1 MNEISPLNE
10 RTALVEETRFGVW
23 FLGTETWYVHVLQR
37 ALDDLQ
43 RLQQQSS
50 HQSPEHS
57 PPLQRG
63 QGERTAR
70 FENILDI
77 GFGHGKALLELAKR
91 FQPLRMVGVD
101 ADPAA
106 KPRALET
113 LRDAG
118 LTAELITAN
127 ATTTGLPDNSF
138 DLVFCHQTLHHIVAQ
153 EAALAE
159 IFRVLKPGGQLLL
172 AESTKKYIHSL
183 PIRILFRHPM
193 HVQKTA
199 EEYLALIRQAGF
211 IVPPER
217 ISYPYLWW
225 SRSDIG
231 FFEWLGFK
239 PKPNREETLI
249 NLVAVKPG

>member
-1 MNEISPLNE
+1 MDGRI
-10 RTALVEETRFGVW
+10 AFVEETRFGVW
-23 FLGTETWYVHVLQR
+23 FLGTETWRVHVLQR
-37 ALDDLQ
+37 ALNDLQ
-43 RLQQQSS
+43 QLLGPVPAVGSV
-50 HQSPEHS
+50 
-57 PPLQRG
+57 
-63 QGERTAR
+63 
-70 FENILDI
+70 LDI

-91 FQPLRMVGVD
+91 FQPEQLVGID

-106 KPRALET
+106 KTRAEQT
-113 LRDAG
+113 LASAG
-118 LTAELITAN
+118 VLAELHTCN
-127 ATTTGLPDNSF
+127 AAATRLPDNSF
-138 DLVFCHQTLHHIVAQ
+138 DIVFCHQTLHHIVAQ
-153 EAALAE
+153 ETALAE
-159 IFRVLKPGGQLLL
+159 IFRVLKPGGKLLL

-199 EEYLALIRQAGF
+199 EEYLALVRAAGF
-211 IVPPER
+211 TVQPEQ

-239 PKPNREETLI
+239 PRPNHEETLI